1 MNSSQKLLSGKPNE
15 KKRCG
20 SRENDLIL
28 LFLFGKIR
36 HILIMQN
43 RKRII
48 IVGAT
53 SGLGR
58 GLAECYISK
67 GCQVGIVG
75 RRSEILAEM
84 AEGRQNV
91 YKMTADVTDLH
102 TVTECLERLRNEMGG
117 MDCLVLCS
125 GVGRIN
131 PELDFHMEL
140 PTVDT
145 NVRGW
150 TAVVD
155 WAFLFFMKQGYGQL
169 AAISSVAGLCG
180 LAPAPAYAASK
191 AYQIHYLESL
201 RQRVRIA
208 KKKVVVTDIRP
219 GFVRTPLLGHPE
231 RLFWVDEPEKAVS
244 AIHKVIE
251 SGRAAAVITRRWACL
266 APLMKIAP
274 EWLVAMILRKA

>member
-1 MNSSQKLLSGKPNE
+1 
-15 KKRCG
+15 
-20 SRENDLIL
+20 
-28 LFLFGKIR
+28 
-36 HILIMQN
+36 MQN

-125 GVGRIN
+125 GVGRMN
-131 PELDFHMEL
+131 PELNFNMEL

-155 WAFLFFMKQGYGQL
+155 WAFLFFMKCCFQGLSDSLSGVI
-169 AAISSVAGLCG
+169 AAACQNS
-180 LAPAPAYAASK
+180 
-191 AYQIHYLESL
+191 E
-201 RQRVRIA
+201 
-208 KKKVVVTDIRP
+208 
-219 GFVRTPLLGHPE
+219 E
-231 RLFWVDEPEKAVS
+231 
-244 AIHKVIE
+244 E
-251 SGRAAAVITRRWACL
+251 SGSD
-266 APLMKIAP
+266 
-274 EWLVAMILRKA
+274 

>member
-1 MNSSQKLLSGKPNE
+1 
-15 KKRCG
+15 
-20 SRENDLIL
+20 
-28 LFLFGKIR
+28 
-36 HILIMQN
+36 MQN

-266 APLMKIAP
+266 APLMKVAP